1 MPSKFERLL
10 QILGEMNG
18 AAIAFSGGV
27 DSTFL
32 LAAAKQ
38 ALGDRVLAV
47 IGRSPLHPKA
57 EHLEALEMA
66 GNLGVRVKVV
76 NTHELEDIAFR
87 ANPRNR
93 CAICKE
99 GIMRAILALAEKE
112 RLDNVLDGSNV
123 DDLGDYRPGVE
134 AAHDL
139 GVRSPLIEAGLGK
152 SDIRRFS
159 KEMGL
164 HTWDKP
170 SMACMASRI
179 PYGEEIN
186 EAKLARIESAEALV
200 RAMGITQL
208 RVRDHGTVARIEVL
222 PEDIPKLAERTSREK
237 LVASIKSCGY
247 SYVCLDLDGY
257 RTGSMNET
265 LADE

>member
-18 AAIAFSGGV
+18 AVIAFSGGV

-32 LAAAKQ
+32 VAAAKQ
-38 ALGDRVLAV
+38 ALGNRVLAV

-57 EHLEALEMA
+57 EHLEALELA
-66 GNLGVRVKVV
+66 GSLDVRVQVV
-76 NTHELEDIAFR
+76 NTRELEDSAFC
-87 ANPRNR
+87 ANPENR

-99 GIMRAILALAEKE
+99 MIMRAILTLAEKA
-112 RLDNVLDGSNV
+112 RIDNVLDGSNV
-123 DDLGDYRPGVE
+123 DDLGDYRPGLE
-134 AAHDL
+134 AAHNL

-152 SDIRRFS
+152 KDIRQFS
-159 KEMGL
+159 RKMGL
-164 HTWDKP
+164 VTWNKP
-170 SMACMASRI
+170 SMACLASRI

-186 EAKLARIESAEALV
+186 EAKLARIERAEALV
-200 RAMGITQL
+200 RAIGITQL
-208 RVRDHGTVARIEVL
+208 RVRDHGTVARIELL
-222 PEDIPKLAERTSREK
+222 PEEIPKVVEPKKRKK